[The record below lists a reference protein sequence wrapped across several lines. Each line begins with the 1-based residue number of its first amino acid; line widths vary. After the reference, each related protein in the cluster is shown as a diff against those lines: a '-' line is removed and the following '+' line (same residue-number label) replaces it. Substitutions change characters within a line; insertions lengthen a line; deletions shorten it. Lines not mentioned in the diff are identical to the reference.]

1 MARPLGRLQRTALG
15 SLARLNSGTWTP
27 GCGWEIESVA
37 RTMQVLDSLVER
49 GYAAKT
55 SATGRYTI
63 TESGLNA
70 LGWASC
76 RLCTRLI
83 RLPEQ
88 ASTGPAATVCSWCPP
103 MPSHTSVRD
112 HAAAASLD
120 PAPPALVGAR

>member
-1 MARPLGRLQRTALG
+1 LARPLGRLQRAALG

-37 RTMQVLDSLVER
+37 RTMQVLDSLVEL

-88 ASTGPAATVCSWCPP
+88 VSTGPAATVCSWCTPT
-103 MPSHTSVRD
+103 PSRTCVRD
-112 HAAAASLD
+112 HAGAASSD
-120 PAPPALVGAR
+120 PAPPALVSAR

>member
-27 GCGWEIESVA
+27 GCGWEIESTA
-37 RTMQVLDSLVER
+37 RTMQILDSLVER

-55 SATGRYTI
+55 SATGRYSI

-83 RLPEQ
+83 RRPGQ
-88 ASTGPAATVCSWCPP
+88 VATGPAATVCSWCSP
-103 MPSHTSVRD
+103 MPSRTSVRD
-112 HAAAASLD
+112 HAAAASSD
-120 PAPPALVGAR
+120 PARPTVVSAR